1 MFYLNRVSV
10 ALFVVLSGGTGLFGS
25 SLFDD
30 IGEVRSV
37 EIESFSAESKINSI
51 VLAWTMKSVVEGG
64 QFQVLRSESFGEN
77 YELLTAVSSD
87 FRFWIDYKVEIDK
100 YYYYRLLFT
109 DHDGNTVAESN
120 YLPQFAKPM
129 ELPINIEKVM
139 SHGSNI
145 TSEDVILS
153 TVYSHEMDI
162 TSVDENEFTRPTT
175 LYDLFCKMVL
185 DPILFGSDMET
196 RNNLIWLD
204 ASSQSGLVMRM
215 NMEPQVPD
223 VLRLQVYDNFTSYLQ
238 GEIDSSELPLAIQL
252 EIVFR
257 LEELADSDY
266 PGQLIDEYEKYS
278 EIFRNSPVGT
288 MLPNEQ
294 WIAPDRNNF
303 SDLLDQWLE
312 QLYDIKDVLGEDNY
326 PLISEIGV
334 TASGEIHW
342 IEFLAMG
349 GQNFQANEYSISA
362 SGEEFYELPD
372 EIWKPGLTYVI
383 PFSELN
389 DNLWIKEIIV
399 VENQDKVVD
408 DFIIP
413 SQLHEGSISRD
424 LRGDIWLHEE
434 PSPNRLTHD
443 TSFPILI
450 NEYAVMQ
457 ETDRSEL
464 LMEPVVRSRL
474 TLEILSI
481 ESDKIDLS
489 SRLRIDFGSEDIEPM
504 ELTSWNIFDEFSTFT
519 VDCPDLENPLFV
531 TLQLYDSE
539 ESWIDLQ
546 HLILKPSEL
555 VHKSRIPDGAVWID
569 DAPFSFGESNSRQS
583 VGSQSLGLPEVFALY
598 QNFPNPFNYST
609 TIKFDLL
616 ESAVVTLVVID
627 AAGREVTEFLLDT
640 PLNQGQYNYTL
651 SVEGMSSGIYFVT
664 LKAVVEDNLPI
675 VDSRKMIFLK

>member
-129 ELPINIEKVM
+129 ELPNNIEKVI

-145 TSEDVILS
+145 TSEDVIIS

-162 TSVDENEFTRPTT
+162 TSVDENEFSQPTT
-175 LYDLFCKMVL
+175 LFDLFCKMVL

-303 SDLLDQWLE
+303 SDLLDLWLE
-312 QLYDIKDVLGEDNY
+312 HLYDIKDVLGEDNY

-481 ESDKIDLS
+481 EPNNIDFS
-489 SRLRIDFGSEDIEPM
+489 SRLRIDFGSEDVEPM

-539 ESWIDLQ
+539 EGWIDLQ

>member
-87 FRFWIDYKVEIDK
+87 LRFWIDYKVEIDE

-129 ELPINIEKVM
+129 ELPNNIEKVM

-204 ASSQSGLVMRM
+204 ASSQSGLAMRM

-238 GEIDSSELPLAIQL
+238 GEDESSELPLAIQL

-257 LEELADSDY
+257 LEELQDSDY
-266 PGQLIDEYEKYS
+266 PGQLIDEYEKYL

-288 MLPNEQ
+288 VLPHEQ

-303 SDLLDQWLE
+303 SHLLDQWLE

-334 TASGEIHW
+334 TASGGIHW

-389 DNLWIKEIIV
+389 DNLRIKEIIV

-413 SQLHEGSISRD
+413 SQLQEGSISRD

-474 TLEILSI
+474 TFEILSI

-489 SRLRIDFGSEDIEPM
+489 SRLRIDFGSEDVEPI

-539 ESWIDLQ
+539 EGWIDLQ

-627 AAGREVTEFLLDT
+627 AAGREVAEFLLDT

>member
-51 VLAWTMKSVVEGG
+51 VLTWTMKSVVEGG

-87 FRFWIDYKVEIDK
+87 LRFWIDYKVEIDE

-129 ELPINIEKVM
+129 ELPNNIEKVM

-204 ASSQSGLVMRM
+204 ASSQSGLAMRM
-215 NMEPQVPD
+215 NMEPRVPD

-238 GEIDSSELPLAIQL
+238 DEDESSELPLAIQL

-257 LEELADSDY
+257 LEELQDSDY
-266 PGQLIDEYEKYS
+266 PGQLIDEYEKYT

-288 MLPNEQ
+288 VLPNEQ

-389 DNLWIKEIIV
+389 DNLRIKEIIV

-413 SQLHEGSISRD
+413 SQLQEGSISRD

-443 TSFPILI
+443 KSFPILI

-489 SRLRIDFGSEDIEPM
+489 SRLRIDFGSEDVEPM

-539 ESWIDLQ
+539 EGWIDLQ

>member
-87 FRFWIDYKVEIDK
+87 LRFWIDYKVEIDE

-129 ELPINIEKVM
+129 ELPNNIEKVM

-145 TSEDVILS
+145 TSEDVIIS

-204 ASSQSGLVMRM
+204 ASSQSGLAMRM

-238 GEIDSSELPLAIQL
+238 GEDESSELPLAIQL

-266 PGQLIDEYEKYS
+266 PGQLIDEYEKYL

-288 MLPNEQ
+288 VLPHEQ

-389 DNLWIKEIIV
+389 DNLRIKEIIV

-413 SQLHEGSISRD
+413 SQLQEGSISRD

-464 LMEPVVRSRL
+464 LMEPVVHSRL

-489 SRLRIDFGSEDIEPM
+489 SRLRIDFGSEDVEPM

-519 VDCPDLENPLFV
+519 VDCPVLENPLFV

-539 ESWIDLQ
+539 EGWIDLQ

-627 AAGREVTEFLLDT
+627 AAGREVAEFLLDT

>member
-87 FRFWIDYKVEIDK
+87 LRFWIDYKVEIDE

-129 ELPINIEKVM
+129 ELPNNIEKVM

-145 TSEDVILS
+145 TSEDVIIS

-204 ASSQSGLVMRM
+204 TSSQSGLAMRM

-238 GEIDSSELPLAIQL
+238 GEDESSELPLAIQL

-266 PGQLIDEYEKYS
+266 PGQLIDEYEKFS

-288 MLPNEQ
+288 VLPHEQ

-389 DNLWIKEIIV
+389 DNLRIKEIIV

-413 SQLHEGSISRD
+413 SQLQEGSISRD

-464 LMEPVVRSRL
+464 LMEPVVHSRL

-489 SRLRIDFGSEDIEPM
+489 SRLRIDFGSEDVEPM

-519 VDCPDLENPLFV
+519 VDCPVLENPLFV

-539 ESWIDLQ
+539 EGWIDLQ

-627 AAGREVTEFLLDT
+627 AAGREVAEFLLDT

>member
-87 FRFWIDYKVEIDK
+87 LRFWIDYKVEIDE

-129 ELPINIEKVM
+129 ELPNNIEKVM

-204 ASSQSGLVMRM
+204 ASSQSGLAMRM

-238 GEIDSSELPLAIQL
+238 GEDESSELPLAIQL

-288 MLPNEQ
+288 VLPNEQ

-389 DNLWIKEIIV
+389 DNLRIKEIIV

-413 SQLHEGSISRD
+413 SQLQEGSISRD

-489 SRLRIDFGSEDIEPM
+489 SRLRIDFGSEDVEPM

-539 ESWIDLQ
+539 EGWIDLQ

-627 AAGREVTEFLLDT
+627 AAGREVAEFLLDT

>member
-129 ELPINIEKVM
+129 ELPNNIEKVM

-204 ASSQSGLVMRM
+204 ASSQSGLAMRM

-238 GEIDSSELPLAIQL
+238 GEDESSELPLAIQL

-266 PGQLIDEYEKYS
+266 PGQLIDEYEKYL

-288 MLPNEQ
+288 VLPHEQ

-413 SQLHEGSISRD
+413 SQLQEGSISRD

-489 SRLRIDFGSEDIEPM
+489 SRLRIDFGSEDVEPM

-539 ESWIDLQ
+539 EGWIDLQ

>member
-87 FRFWIDYKVEIDK
+87 LRFWIDYKVEIDE

-129 ELPINIEKVM
+129 ELPNNIEKVM

-162 TSVDENEFTRPTT
+162 TSVDENEFIRPTT

-204 ASSQSGLVMRM
+204 ASSQSGLAMRM

-238 GEIDSSELPLAIQL
+238 GEDESSELPLAIQL

-257 LEELADSDY
+257 LEELQDSDY
-266 PGQLIDEYEKYS
+266 PGQLIDEYEKYT

-288 MLPNEQ
+288 VLPNEQ

-303 SDLLDQWLE
+303 SHLLDQWLE
-312 QLYDIKDVLGEDNY
+312 QLYDIKDVLGENNY

-334 TASGEIHW
+334 TASGGIHW

-389 DNLWIKEIIV
+389 DNLRIKEIIV

-413 SQLHEGSISRD
+413 SQLQEGSISRD

-443 TSFPILI
+443 KSFPILI

-489 SRLRIDFGSEDIEPM
+489 SRLRIDFGSEDVEPM

-539 ESWIDLQ
+539 EGWIDLQ

>member
-87 FRFWIDYKVEIDK
+87 LRFWIDYKVEIDE

-129 ELPINIEKVM
+129 ELPNNIEKVM

-204 ASSQSGLVMRM
+204 ASSQSGLAMRM

-238 GEIDSSELPLAIQL
+238 GEDESSELPLAIQL

-288 MLPNEQ
+288 VLPNEQ

-413 SQLHEGSISRD
+413 SQLQEGSISRD

-443 TSFPILI
+443 TSFSILI

-481 ESDKIDLS
+481 EPNNIDFS
-489 SRLRIDFGSEDIEPM
+489 SRLRIDFGSEDVEPM

-539 ESWIDLQ
+539 EGWIDLQ